1 MTLQTNI
8 PVHEV
13 VYRKLRDLILFGEIA
28 PGQAVTIQGLVE
40 RLDAGMTPVREAI
53 RRLTS
58 EGALNFQGNRR
69 IIVPVLSDKNMTELY
84 FLRQTLEPRLIFLA
98 AERAGKEDIA
108 RLTRIDS
115 DLDRAIKTGDINQY
129 LRKNYQF
136 HSELYR
142 LADAPILEAVADS
155 LWLRYGPSLRVVCG
169 RLGTLGLTDQHKE
182 TLAAMTAG
190 NPQKASEAILED
202 VTQGID
208 QIKSSIMGK

>member
-84 FLRQTLEPRLIFLA
+84 FLRQTLEPRLTFLA

-169 RLGTLGLTDQHKE
+169 RVGTLGLTDQHKE

-190 NPQKASEAILED
+190 NPQKASEAILAD

>member
-169 RLGTLGLTDQHKE
+169 RVGTLGLTDQHKE

>member
-98 AERAGKEDIA
+98 AERADKEDIA
-108 RLTRIDS
+108 RLTRIDY

-129 LRKNYQF
+129 LQMNYQF
-136 HSELYR
+136 HRELYR
-142 LADAPILEAVADS
+142 LAYAPILEAVADS

-169 RLGTLGLTDQHKE
+169 RVGTLGLTDQHKE

-190 NPQKASEAILED
+190 NPQKAAEAILAD

>member
-69 IIVPVLSDKNMTELY
+69 IIVPVLSDTNMTELY

-169 RLGTLGLTDQHKE
+169 RVGTLGLTDQHKE

-190 NPQKASEAILED
+190 NPQKAAKAILAD

>member
-69 IIVPVLSDKNMTELY
+69 IIVPVLSDTNMTELY

-169 RLGTLGLTDQHKE
+169 RVGTLGLTDQHKE

-190 NPQKASEAILED
+190 NPQKAAEAILAD
-202 VTQGID
+202 VIQGID

>member
-129 LRKNYQF
+129 LRMNYQF

-155 LWLRYGPSLRVVCG
+155 LWLRYGPSLRIVCG
-169 RLGTLGLTDQHKE
+169 RVGTLGLTDQHKE

-190 NPQKASEAILED
+190 NPQKAAEAILAD

>member
-1 MTLQTNI
+1 MS
-8 PVHEV
+8 
-13 VYRKLRDLILFGEIA
+13 
-28 PGQAVTIQGLVE
+28 
-40 RLDAGMTPVREAI
+40 
-53 RRLTS
+53 LT
-58 EGALNFQGNRR
+58 
-69 IIVPVLSDKNMTELY
+69 
-84 FLRQTLEPRLIFLA
+84 
-98 AERAGKEDIA
+98 
-108 RLTRIDS
+108 LTRIDS

-169 RLGTLGLTDQHKE
+169 RVGTLGLTDQHKE

-190 NPQKASEAILED
+190 NPQKASEAILAD

>member
-169 RLGTLGLTDQHKE
+169 RVGTLGLTDQHKE

-190 NPQKASEAILED
+190 NPQKAAEAILAD

>member
-28 PGQAVTIQGLVE
+28 PGQAVTIQGLVK

-169 RLGTLGLTDQHKE
+169 RVGTLGLTDQHKE

-190 NPQKASEAILED
+190 NPQKAAEAILAD

>member
-129 LRKNYQF
+129 LRKNYKF

-169 RLGTLGLTDQHKE
+169 RVGTLGLTDQHKE
-182 TLAAMTAG
+182 MLAAMTAG
-190 NPQKASEAILED
+190 NPQKAAEAILAD

>member
-129 LRKNYQF
+129 LRKNYNF

-169 RLGTLGLTDQHKE
+169 RVGTLGLTDQHKE

-190 NPQKASEAILED
+190 NPQKAAEAILAD

>member
-190 NPQKASEAILED
+190 NPQKAAEAILAD